1 MSFCSDQILNL
12 ATTIYT
18 DIGSPSAQSIGYI
31 SGVLT
36 NSGSF
41 IGAINNKLDTCFYLS
56 GDAPCIVGFSTRE
69 SEIAS
74 LMYQVNYYNKARLA
88 VLVNNGDTAWVT
100 LKESDSTITRSN
112 VVEIAKQYGALYA
125 DANQK
130 LKDAVHYWTLNNSVV
145 QGIDSAENYSW
156 PTP

>member
-1 MSFCSDQILNL
+1 
-12 ATTIYT
+12 
-18 DIGSPSAQSIGYI
+18 
-31 SGVLT
+31 
-36 NSGSF
+36 
-41 IGAINNKLDTCFYLS
+41 
-56 GDAPCIVGFSTRE
+56 
-69 SEIAS
+69 
-74 LMYQVNYYNKARLA
+74 MYQVNYYNKARLA